1 MSTAAAPRFY
11 CDAAEHF
18 IGTRATEADPVY
30 AGSRGA
36 PGRID
41 GPRRKARFHGPR
53 ALTEGGASL
62 LFVADTGNGAV
73 RSIDT
78 RAGVVNTALTL
89 ADICTIAHVQEFTP
103 SGLACDGEWL
113 VIADTRNHVV
123 WSYDLRSHR
132 LALLAGCPGTP
143 ETSTATA
150 SRRASGCRSPSRWR
164 TTAVASSSARPAGGG
179 TSIAAATCELSVA
192 EARAW
197 QRRCARA
204 CAATRPG
211 LTRRAA
217 A

>member
-1 MSTAAAPRFY
+1 MSTAAAPRYY

-36 PGRID
+36 PGAVD

-89 ADICTIAHVQEFTP
+89 ADICTIAHVHEFAP

-123 WSYDLRSHR
+123 WRYDLRSYR
-132 LALLAGCPGTP
+132 LAVLAGCPGTP
-143 ETSTATA
+143 GDIDGEGQQA
-150 SRRASGCRSPSRWR
+150 RFWLPV
-164 TTAVASSSARPAGGG
+164 AVALADDGRGFVVS
-179 TSIAAATCELSVA
+179 
-192 EARAW
+192 EARG
-197 QRRCARA
+197 RRHVSRSGDVR
-204 CAATRPG
+204 TLGR
-211 LTRRAA
+211 
-217 A
+217 